1 MEEGVDGI
9 DGYIVVSGNEKL
21 LQISRWG
28 IPVMRKRRSYLPV
41 LWSRLS
47 RSIAASFRETTLW
60 PASRKKKRI
69 FRMSERSSEERR

>member
-28 IPVMRKRRSYLPV
+28 IPVMRKRRSYLSV

-47 RSIAASFRETTLW
+47 RSIAASFRGTTLW

>member
-47 RSIAASFRETTLW
+47 RSIAASFRGTTLW
-60 PASRKKKRI
+60 RKKKRI

>member
-41 LWSRLS
+41 Q
-47 RSIAASFRETTLW
+47 TL
-60 PASRKKKRI
+60 P
-69 FRMSERSSEERR
+69 